1 MHLQEYRNLGTRLS
15 FTINQMQQD
24 NIPVIFS
31 STSWYSL
38 LKIQL
43 SSMGRVGMK
52 PLIVTTDTNLSAYLS
67 HTGWIAISVHQS
79 ASHYEVTRR
88 FKSDIYQSFMMLKER
103 IVMHILTMNR
113 NVLSLDTDVIFFQ
126 NFFPAF
132 QREILKNDIV
142 GQGVLCD
149 RNNSCRV
156 LCGGIRLFK
165 STESTI
171 RALQSAIS
179 KIDKGWK
186 HQDAIDQMM
195 KRYRLRMSLI
205 GPDKLPN
212 LDQLHSYCYGSVVGI
227 VPNSLVAIHA
237 TVNPGWKC
245 TKRFAQKLRTSGHAV
260 STKLEELRRI
270 GIQ

>member
-1 MHLQEYRNLGTRLS
+1 MHLQEYRNLVTRLS

-88 FKSDIYQSFMMLKER
+88 FKSDIYQSFMILKER

-132 QREILKNDIV
+132 QREILKNDVV

-205 GPDKLPN
+205 GPDKLPH